1 MQLYTLPQDLLTD
14 ILELLSW
21 TDKYQCSLVNHE
33 LYYSTIPILYKH
45 ISISANLNKL
55 PCLLDR
61 LSGTIIDSGRS
72 NVDDNIT
79 YGNYVKSIYAEGF
92 ISPADVLALAK
103 HCPNLTTFKTGID
116 GLNPSYDIDADWLG
130 NIYEYCPNLTHL
142 TLKGGKL
149 SSNLFNE
156 RSIGLCEQ
164 LVSLNLLSARHI
176 KARFF
181 STSLRFPNLRELTMG
196 IVHPREDILA
206 LRNLLSASSTTLTAL
221 AIRWYAHDP
230 YPEDLTPILLD
241 CPNLERLAIQWFG
254 ASPNIN
260 NFPSSV
266 TDIQLLGGAI
276 TDCRQMIDT
285 LQRTTSLKR
294 LSISRLPFTIE
305 ELESILRANSRTLE
319 ALAFYDNSK
328 LSLTESNLEACTRLK
343 CLELQYFDREKGG
356 GKVGRIINKLFRNQL
371 ETLIGAYDEPCF
383 WDSQWTNVKYLKVS
397 MKRRHTT
404 TKAGIQRLATAFPNV
419 EYMEILYHD
428 RENIT
433 AEEWKHLFSQFHRLK
448 GIDLQNMEGNYKSI
462 FFRSQYYKSLKRSY
476 TEWCDNAANTVIQQD
491 FCYPTR
497 WLLDYHNLQ

>member
-1 MQLYTLPQDLLTD
+1 M
-14 ILELLSW
+14 
-21 TDKYQCSLVNHE
+21 
-33 LYYSTIPILYKH
+33 
-45 ISISANLNKL
+45 
-55 PCLLDR
+55 
-61 LSGTIIDSGRS
+61 
-72 NVDDNIT
+72 
-79 YGNYVKSIYAEGF
+79 
-92 ISPADVLALAK
+92 
-103 HCPNLTTFKTGID
+103 
-116 GLNPSYDIDADWLG
+116 
-130 NIYEYCPNLTHL
+130 
-142 TLKGGKL
+142 
-149 SSNLFNE
+149 
-156 RSIGLCEQ
+156 
-164 LVSLNLLSARHI
+164 

-181 STSLRFPNLRELTMG
+181 STSLRFPKLRELTMG

-206 LRNLLSASSTTLTAL
+206 LRNLLSASSTTLTTL

-230 YPEDLTPILLD
+230 YPEDLTPYLLD
-241 CPNLERLAIQWFG
+241 CPNLERIAIQWFG

-294 LSISRLPFTIE
+294 LSMSRLPFTIE
-305 ELESILRANSRTLE
+305 ELESILRANSQTLE

-404 TKAGIQRLATAFPNV
+404 TKGGLQRLTTAFPNV

-433 AEEWKHLFSQFHRLK
+433 AEEWKRLFSQFHRLK
-448 GIDLQNMEGNYKSI
+448 GIDLQNMEGNYKSS

-476 TEWCDNAANTVIQQD
+476 TEWRDKAVNTVISQD
-491 FCYPTR
+491 FSYPTR

>member
-1 MQLYTLPQDLLTD
+1 
-14 ILELLSW
+14 
-21 TDKYQCSLVNHE
+21 
-33 LYYSTIPILYKH
+33 
-45 ISISANLNKL
+45 
-55 PCLLDR
+55 
-61 LSGTIIDSGRS
+61 
-72 NVDDNIT
+72 
-79 YGNYVKSIYAEGF
+79 
-92 ISPADVLALAK
+92 
-103 HCPNLTTFKTGID
+103 
-116 GLNPSYDIDADWLG
+116 
-130 NIYEYCPNLTHL
+130 
-142 TLKGGKL
+142 
-149 SSNLFNE
+149 
-156 RSIGLCEQ
+156 
-164 LVSLNLLSARHI
+164 
-176 KARFF
+176 
-181 STSLRFPNLRELTMG
+181 MG

-206 LRNLLSASSTTLTAL
+206 LRNLLSASSTTLTTL

-254 ASPNIN
+254 AFPNIN

-305 ELESILRANSRTLE
+305 ELESILRANSQTLE

-356 GKVGRIINKLFRNQL
+356 
-371 ETLIGAYDEPCF
+371 GAYDEPCF

-428 RENIT
+428 RGNIT